1 MQATTNSARVNSAKP
16 TKLNQLP
23 LLDGYSLELS
33 EPDLPKLTL
42 LSMLGLALKTWP
54 YLRPLLVHLL
64 ALLALAGFGVI
75 TGMAGTFLGAD
86 LFLNKVLV
94 GEKLQ
99 PLQAT
104 VLFVGDEYITT
115 DPRRLGETSNPDD
128 LEDALIETEE
138 SDEISPVEQ
147 LTPDQRRTVRDRFL
161 LWVIVSGVFFGLLGY
176 AIWYY
181 ST

>member
-1 MQATTNSARVNSAKP
+1 MQATTNSARVNLAKP

-94 GEKLQ
+94 GEKT
-99 PLQAT
+99 PASS
-104 VLFVGDEYITT
+104 GDGAV
-115 DPRRLGETSNPDD
+115 RR
-128 LEDALIETEE
+128 
-138 SDEISPVEQ
+138 
-147 LTPDQRRTVRDRFL
+147 
-161 LWVIVSGVFFGLLGY
+161 
-176 AIWYY
+176 
-181 ST
+181 